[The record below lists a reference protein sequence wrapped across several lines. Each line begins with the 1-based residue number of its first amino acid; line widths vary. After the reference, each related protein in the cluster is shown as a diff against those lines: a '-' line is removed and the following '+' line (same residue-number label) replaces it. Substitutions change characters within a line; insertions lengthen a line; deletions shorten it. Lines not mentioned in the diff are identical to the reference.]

1 MASLVFG
8 FGTSHGPLLTI
19 DPEIWGRSRT
29 ADMMEI
35 PRIHFRG
42 NTYSYDEL
50 LALRGAANFTEQN
63 TLATR
68 RAAFRMSQCPP

>member
-42 NTYSYDEL
+42 NTYSL
-50 LALRGAANFTEQN
+50 
-63 TLATR
+63 
-68 RAAFRMSQCPP
+68 